1 MRTVV
6 RTDRGKIR
14 SHNEDYGS
22 VATNRSGTLLAV
34 VCDGMGGHQAGD
46 VASRMA
52 GELLQKAWENTEAI
66 STREEAETWFAT
78 QIQEINEKI
87 FARSQAE
94 ENLRGM
100 GTTIVSAICTDTFA
114 TIANVGD
121 SRCYVVNEAG
131 LKQVTD
137 DHSLVN
143 ELVKIGELTK
153 EAAEHHPQKNV
164 LLRALGT
171 ERDVEID
178 IVTVPFQKNDYLL
191 LCSDGLTNQISDEEI
206 KEIVCSRN
214 SLEEKARQMVERANE
229 SGGEDNITLVLI
241 NHAAEEEAGETSC

>member
-14 SHNEDYGS
+14 SHNEDYGA
-22 VATNRSGTLLAV
+22 VAKNRSGTLLAV
-34 VCDGMGGHQAGD
+34 VCDGMGGHKAGD

-52 GELLQKAWENTEAI
+52 GELLQKAWEETEEI
-66 STREEAETWFAT
+66 TTGEEAESWFRT
-78 QIQEINEKI
+78 HIQEINEKI
-87 FARSQAE
+87 FARSQE
-94 ENLRGM
+94 EEELQGM

-121 SRCYVVNEAG
+121 SRCYVINKTG

-171 ERDVEID
+171 ELEVVVD
-178 IVTVPFQKNDYLL
+178 IVTVSFHKDDYLL

-206 KEIVCSRN
+206 KDIICSKKP
-214 SLEEKARQMVERANE
+214 LEEKAQQMIELANQY
-229 SGGEDNITLVLI
+229 GGEDNITLVLI
-241 NHAAEEEAGETSC
+241 NHAAKEETGEPSC